1 MMEAFYLFYLI
12 NIYDKLKFEIA
23 YLGFFWQ
30 ESVIEICFTGDN
42 AASLKSQRQL

>member
-1 MMEAFYLFYLI
+1 M
-12 NIYDKLKFEIA
+12 NIYDKLKFEIVKA

-30 ESVIEICFTGDN
+30 ESVIEICFTNDN